1 MEFYYEVREQNKMNF
16 MSHKH
21 FKEYWCCYTLMILGL
36 EVRLQIISKLFIN
49 NTFAI
54 FEENTFYLENDL
66 IMTFESSYFL

>member
-1 MEFYYEVREQNKMNF
+1 
-16 MSHKH
+16 
-21 FKEYWCCYTLMILGL
+21 MILGL

>member
-1 MEFYYEVREQNKMNF
+1 MEFYYEVREQNKMHF

-21 FKEYWCCYTLMILGL
+21 FKEYWCCFILMILRL
-36 EVRLQIISKLFIN
+36 KVRLKMISKLFIN

-54 FEENTFYLENDL
+54 FDENKFYLENDL